1 MRLHPLLQDS
11 VLLFVAAPQQLGRRA
26 AVLPCMAPEGLPLG
40 LGFPDQLGH
49 FCLGKGVNLLPTPMA
64 GGMLG
69 EKRDT
74 YQESIVSKV
83 CLIADC
89 VAGTLSPQYYR
100 QVQFT

>member
-1 MRLHPLLQDS
+1 
-11 VLLFVAAPQQLGRRA
+11 
-26 AVLPCMAPEGLPLG
+26 
-40 LGFPDQLGH
+40 
-49 FCLGKGVNLLPTPMA
+49 MA